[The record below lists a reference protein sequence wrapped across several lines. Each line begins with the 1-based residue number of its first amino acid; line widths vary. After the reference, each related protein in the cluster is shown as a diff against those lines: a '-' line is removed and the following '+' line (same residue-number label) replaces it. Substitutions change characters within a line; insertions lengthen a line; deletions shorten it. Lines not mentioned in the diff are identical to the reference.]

1 MPVLDGVG
9 VAQELRRRGSP
20 IPTLILSALDETN
33 RDTYRAA
40 RNGCA
45 LLCWLA
51 VLITPRLGPE
61 PDHHH
66 PRPSEISDYGI
77 EQATTAFQPRS
88 QLPPMEWWIQADL
101 TSVRMQVFD
110 RLGQPLIVDAERSLR
125 FPGARHIRCQPR

>member
-20 IPTLILSALDETN
+20 IPTLILSAFDETN
-33 RDTYRAA
+33 RDAYRAA

-110 RLGQPLIVDAERSLR
+110 RLGQPLIEVS
-125 FPGARHIRCQPR
+125 PRTR